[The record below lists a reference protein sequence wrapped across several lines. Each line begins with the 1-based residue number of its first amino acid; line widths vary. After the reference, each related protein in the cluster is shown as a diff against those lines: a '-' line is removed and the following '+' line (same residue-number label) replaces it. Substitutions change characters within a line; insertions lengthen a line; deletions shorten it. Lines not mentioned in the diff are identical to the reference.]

1 MRPVILSAAKDLKDP
16 KDLMTLAMRSL
27 RLRSGQAFAALRR
40 TVLVALAIVT
50 CVAALPLQ
58 AQQNKSP
65 DAALARLLKEAHATL
80 PGACSQASAD
90 RLIKIL
96 CAKSIRIGIR
106 DYYPL
111 FSTRSG
117 ETRQGYEFDVALAI
131 GRMLSVEVEFVR
143 VNAANRIALLAE
155 DRVDLVIA
163 TMGHN
168 TQRDGHVRFIRPHY
182 YQSETAVIGPRALP
196 VANMADLRGR
206 TVCVTIGNGSNAE
219 LVSQGARLMLF
230 DEAGVLPD
238 RLKDETCTLAAQDD
252 SFFAN
257 YFTDPD
263 FAARYSQKFGF
274 AQVPWGMAVA
284 RQGSEEL
291 ARALDLISQIFH
303 RDGLFID
310 IARLHRIGMNFLEQ
324 QKAVW
329 QSPACNTDTGPTNPA
344 CVLPALNAELKPTP
358 FARQVSAFEAWL
370 EAWSDIDLSLPMLK
384 TAPAWSMFKDGVLNS
399 LILIV
404 GALAATLGFA
414 LLFGAAMGSR
424 SGLLHWPTRALTV
437 TLQSS
442 PIVLTL
448 VIAAS
453 IARAL
458 FPFSD
463 AVALGA
469 SIVALG
475 LSNGANAGQAIS
487 EAVVTLR
494 AERGA
499 GAGLFVGAL
508 GRAATQIVAF
518 LVNAAKGTPVA
529 SFIGAPE
536 LLSALTDITSFSSG
550 RTTTYTLL
558 LVFYTVVV
566 MIVVWLCGKLRLWLE
581 GRQVPGKVR
590 A

>member
-1 MRPVILSAAKDLKDP
+1 MRPVILSAAKE
-16 KDLMTLAMRSL
+16 LMTLAMRSL
-27 RLRSGQAFAALRR
+27 RLRSGRAFAALRR
-40 TVLVALAIVT
+40 TVLVALAVVT

-65 DAALARLLKEAHATL
+65 NAALARLLKQAHATL

-131 GRMLSVEVEFVR
+131 GRMLGVEVEFVR

-168 TQRDGHVRFIRPHY
+168 TQRDGQVRFIRPHY

-196 VANMADLRGR
+196 VANMTDLRSR

-263 FAARYSQKFGF
+263 FAAHYSQKFGF

-310 IARLHRIGMNFLEQ
+310 IARLHSIGTIFLEQ

-550 RTTTYTLL
+550 RATTYTLL

-581 GRQVPGKVR
+581 GRQMPGKVP